1 LKVLKT
7 LANEKYKM
15 GKNAQ
20 SSWCKSGVLSKEQF
34 LNEFLKSRTE
44 YYCLNSYIEVLKQ
57 A

>member
-1 LKVLKT
+1 MLKT